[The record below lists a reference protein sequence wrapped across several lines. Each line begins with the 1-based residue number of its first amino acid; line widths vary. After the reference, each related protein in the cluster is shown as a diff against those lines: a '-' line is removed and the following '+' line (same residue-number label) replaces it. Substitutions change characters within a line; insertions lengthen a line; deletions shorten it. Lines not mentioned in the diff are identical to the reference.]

1 MGDPVTSTYAAI
13 AIGTALYG
21 VYEQTKEAKKQGK
34 RADALMKQQDE
45 AQRAQETELK
55 NRRINEN
62 KTAQQTVLRRRLQA
76 GTPRLPSSSAT
87 RSSTALGVSGG
98 YTRKTVLGA

>member
-1 MGDPVTSTYAAI
+1 MMGDPFATAAVSTLA
-13 AIGTALYG
+13 YG
-21 VYEQTKEAKKQGK
+21 IYNQFTEAKKEEK
-34 RADALMKQQDE
+34 RANALMKQQDE